1 MAILREVNSS
11 MGLMVEQINGD
22 LRVHR
27 HAPSKKPTLRLQQL
41 RWAGEMAI
49 PFTTGLLLG
58 IGESPQDRTATLR
71 AIADLQAEYGH
82 IQEVILQPHSPGQS
96 QPLDLP
102 LFPTQELPAL
112 VAEARQI
119 LPPEVTLQ
127 IPPNLIAQDEL
138 LLACL
143 QAGARD
149 LGGIGPWDEVNPS
162 YGHRSLQHLRRLL
175 ATKGWSLVP
184 RLPVY
189 GPSLGEAVN
198 NTVVA
203 ATSAKMGMLG
213 QI

>member
-1 MAILREVNSS
+1 
-11 MGLMVEQINGD
+11 MGLMLEQLNDD

-27 HAPSKKPTLRLQQL
+27 HAPSKDPALRLQQL

-58 IGESPQDRTATLR
+58 IGESARDRTATLR
-71 AIADLQAEYGH
+71 AIADLQAQYGH

-96 QPLDLP
+96 QQLDLP
-102 LFPTQELPAL
+102 VFPTQELPAL

-127 IPPNLIAQDEL
+127 IPPNLIAQDEI

-149 LGGIGPWDEVNPS
+149 LGGIGPWDEVNPNYS
-162 YGHRSLQHLRRLL
+162 HRSLEHLRSLL
-175 ATKGWSLVP
+175 ATGGWSLVP

-189 GPSLGEAVN
+189 RASPGEAVN
-198 NTVVA
+198 KTVVA
-203 ATSAKMGMLG
+203 ATSAKMGIG
-213 QI
+213 AEI